1 MTFRT
6 DSPIILL
13 HKIIIAQGEKIMK
26 TRKLLLSAIAITLV
40 MSTLSGCSFFAVK
53 KVLNKS
59 DEVFNEGIT
68 QTEET
73 EDINDKGFLGLF
85 DKTEE
90 ETTRRE
96 YVEIDTIDSVEEF
109 KDLVSPLIDLSAYDI
124 SEVME
129 GDSIGVSYTMKED
142 LIKQTS
148 YNFKNNISLGDG
160 TEIVLPTTVGE
171 LKEQGWSV
179 SEDNIFTGNVYMTNS
194 DGNEIQLFLDSSTNY
209 GNVDEYIINGYNIN
223 TYENN
228 RNIEYTVYDKLTEES
243 DFIEIIEH
251 FGAPTII
258 RFAILDDG
266 YDEAK
271 TIELFYIEGE
281 NLFKKEAYFMISCGT
296 NTYDGKCKD
305 YNGRQIKFHNKS
317 GIIIHN

>member
-1 MTFRT
+1 
-6 DSPIILL
+6 
-13 HKIIIAQGEKIMK
+13 MK

-109 KDLVSPLIDLSAYDI
+109 KDLVSPLIDLSAYDVI
-124 SEVME
+124 EYSE
-129 GDSIGVSYTMKED
+129 GAQYSMKEE
-142 LIKQTS
+142 LKNQTS
-148 YNFKNNISLGDG
+148 YNFKHTVSMGDG
-160 TEIVLPTTVGE
+160 TEFTLPTTVGE
-171 LKEQGWSV
+171 LKSQGWFV
-179 SEDNIFTGNVYMTNS
+179 SEDYIET
-194 DGNEIQLFLDSSTNY
+194 DGYICMINKENDELKIYIDSSTVG
-209 GNVDEYIINGYNIN
+209 GNIDEYGVNGYAIN
-223 TYENN
+223 AYENN

-251 FGAPTII
+251 LGAPTII
-258 RFAILDDG
+258 RFGITDT
-266 YDEAK
+266 ENSK
-271 TIELFYIEGE
+271 TKSVELYYLE
-281 NLFKKEAYFMISCGT
+281 NGSHNKMTKFTISCGAVT
-296 NTYDGKCKD
+296 SSFISQDF
-305 YNGRQIKFHNKS
+305 NGRLVYVCS
-317 GIIIHN
+317 